1 MYNNPYQSQYATP
14 YYTAYN
20 APNFNG
26 GGYANM
32 FTQPQANSPQNG
44 PQPPTP
50 QMGQNQQSIE
60 YVNGLAGAQGFLM
73 QPNSTKWLMDSDD
86 KFFYIKSS
94 NAQGQAT
101 VRMFRYEEV
110 TPTAKQ
116 PQGQQ
121 FDTSQFVNKSDYE
134 KLKQKQEQLERELE
148 QLKLIRPVVS
158 RGDSK

>member
-1 MYNNPYQSQYATP
+1 MYNNPYQQQYASP

-32 FTQPQANSPQNG
+32 FTQQQANSPQNG
-44 PQPPTP
+44 PQSATQ
-50 QMGQNQQSIE
+50 QMAQNQHSIE
-60 YVNGLAGAQGFLM
+60 YVNGLAGAQAFLM
-73 QPNSTKWLMDSDD
+73 APNTTRLLMDSDD
-86 KFFYIKSS
+86 KQFFIKTA

-101 VRMFRYEEV
+101 IDTFRYEKVENA
-110 TPTAKQ
+110 PK
-116 PQGQQ
+116 PQI
-121 FDTSQFVNKSDYE
+121 DTSQFVSKSDYE

>member
-1 MYNNPYQSQYATP
+1 MYNNPYQQQYASP

-26 GGYANM
+26 GSYANM
-32 FTQPQANSPQNG
+32 FTQQQANSPQNG
-44 PQPPTP
+44 PQSPTQ
-50 QMGQNQQSIE
+50 QMTPNQQSIE

-101 VRMFRYEEV
+101 VRMFRYWALDLRCTRRCVRHMGLHRGNSRLLLDCQISGGEIPPHF
-110 TPTAKQ
+110 TIDTA
-116 PQGQQ
+116 
-121 FDTSQFVNKSDYE
+121 F
-134 KLKQKQEQLERELE
+134 
-148 QLKLIRPVVS
+148 II
-158 RGDSK
+158 